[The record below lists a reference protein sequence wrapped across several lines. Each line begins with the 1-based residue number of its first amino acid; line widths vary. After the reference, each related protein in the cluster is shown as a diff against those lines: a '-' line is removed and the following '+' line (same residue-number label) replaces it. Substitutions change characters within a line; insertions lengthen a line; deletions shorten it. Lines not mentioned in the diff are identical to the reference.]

1 MQTPSLIARGKNWKS
16 SFLAYSWFERSTALL
31 SFDQITGGTPILMS
45 TAGQSGGDPVLSV
58 PSEYGELRS
67 RLIIEAKAGVSFAS
81 TAGSRFITADI
92 YMLGVYTGS
101 GSTEQ
106 GILIDGR
113 NLGLAINS
121 PHTEIDLPFTP
132 SRIDF
137 TNLNIR
143 LAFWASF
150 NSSTYASAGGTVH
163 SIQCSLNVQVRTFD
177 QS

>member
-1 MQTPSLIARGKNWKS
+1 MQTPAIIARGKNWKS
-16 SFLAYSWFERSTALL
+16 SFLAYSWFERSTALI
-31 SFDQITGGTPILMS
+31 SFDQITGGTPILMNI
-45 TAGQSGGDPVLSV
+45 AGQSGGDPILSV

-67 RLIIEAKAGVSFAS
+67 RLIIDAKAGVSFAS
-81 TAGSRFITADI
+81 TTGSRFITADL
-92 YMLGVYTGS
+92 YMLGIYTGS

-137 TNLNIR
+137 TNVNIR

-150 NSSTYASAGGTVH
+150 NSLTYASAGGAVH
-163 SIQCSLNVQVRTFD
+163 SIQCSFNVQMRTFD